1 MYTLRSK
8 CVSNRS
14 SESPDVYAG
23 VIRGDF
29 PEQSIYLISIPMKI
43 GIHINLDSG
52 LRRNNNI
59 KDSFLI
65 EEWAWRKPIGLTG
78 RESIGLFK

>member
-1 MYTLRSK
+1 L
-8 CVSNRS
+8 
-14 SESPDVYAG
+14 ESPDVYEG
-23 VIRGDF
+23 GIKGDF

-59 KDSFLI
+59 KVVSILRLCYNFNRH
-65 EEWAWRKPIGLTG
+65 WGLV
-78 RESIGLFK
+78 